1 MQAHGGGQ
9 QQQQQVS
16 GGSGWQV
23 SSPVSPP
30 GVVASAAAGAGA
42 VLDPNGMD
50 YNRNSRPYGQQVN
63 GGNFA
68 KKATSAVIE
77 YCMPSGQVDIVMYQA
92 AMEVGTS

>member
-1 MQAHGGGQ
+1 MHAPLQVPGIYRQVMQAHGGGQ

-63 GGNFA
+63 GGHFA
-68 KKATSAVIE
+68 KKKL
-77 YCMPSGQVDIVMYQA
+77 Q
-92 AMEVGTS
+92 